1 MLRLAPIKAINNNSI
16 NVVLLQIDSDP
27 IFEPQFER
35 INTLNPPSPCS
46 LKAPVV
52 WNGDIYALGRDISD
66 AGRLYKYSLS
76 KNEWS
81 DFSID
86 SSIYAS
92 ASILTTYHSKLLLVS
107 GENMTVWEFSSDN
120 FAFKPSNIKQVPS
133 DFPRLNHTHVLTT
146 SEDEEL
152 IIVSWDS
159 SPFLN
164 FVQLLYDGRDW
175 TFKTYEVSRHPSM
188 KRGVSF
194 DYLTDGRE
202 IFRIATNNS
211 CSMMIKVMKAPIN
224 SFDEDRGSQDWK
236 ELDIISCPEFEELIR
251 VHGRMYRMILYN
263 RQFYFTDVEGK
274 IFTSF
279 IQPLMVPVI
288 WSKSGVKFQDAPY
301 LVGLPNGTML
311 MMGMIQKHEPQQMLY
326 EEQNIKLDVI
336 IASQKGNDTSLTVI
350 IIIIRYASKVQPFL
364 SFMIAHVTSAVEAT
378 PMRFICFS
386 SLHCMKNFREC
397 WRLAG
402 ACGCYHYS
410 LPFGAYYLL
419 QLKYIHCF
427 TNYTSPT
434 KYMCVE
440 L

>member
-1 MLRLAPIKAINNNSI
+1 M
-16 NVVLLQIDSDP
+16 QIDSDP

-35 INTLNPPSPCS
+35 INTLNPPSLCS

-52 WNGDIYALGRDISD
+52 WNGDIYALGRDSCSN

-86 SSIYAS
+86 NSIYAS
-92 ASILTTYHSKLLLVS
+92 ASILTTYRSKLLLIS
-107 GENMTVWEFSSDN
+107 GENMTVWEFNSDN

-133 DFPRLNHTHVLTT
+133 DFPRLNYADVLTT

-164 FVQLLYDGRDW
+164 FVQLLYDGGDW
-175 TFKTYEVSRHPSM
+175 TFKRYETGRPPS
-188 KRGVSF
+188 KRSGESI

-202 IFRIATNNS
+202 IFRITTYYGS
-211 CSMMIKVMKAPIN
+211 SMMIRVKKAPIN
-224 SFDEDRGSQDWK
+224 SFDKDRGSRDW
-236 ELDIISCPEFEELIR
+236 EMFDIISCPEFKESIR
-251 VHGRMYRMILYN
+251 VHGRMHRMILYN
-263 RQFYFTDVEGK
+263 QQFYFTDVEGK

-311 MMGMIQKHEPQQMLY
+311 MMGTMQKHEPQQMLY
-326 EEQNIKLDVI
+326 EEQNVKLDII
-336 IASQKGNDTSLTVI
+336 IASQKGNDTSLIVI
-350 IIIIRYASKVQPFL
+350 IIIIRCASKVHLFL
-364 SFMIAHVTSAVEAT
+364 SFMIA
-378 PMRFICFS
+378 R
-386 SLHCMKNFREC
+386 
-397 WRLAG
+397 
-402 ACGCYHYS
+402 Y
-410 LPFGAYYLL
+410 
-419 QLKYIHCF
+419 
-427 TNYTSPT
+427 
-434 KYMCVE
+434 
-440 L
+440 